1 METPA
6 ATTVEK
12 KAPSFGRLTL
22 KRVTVVDSA
31 KDAASAAPV
40 AEQKDT
46 ITFCASDGVTDRA
59 ADTVN
64 PAGWDLTNFL
74 KNPVI
79 LFAHDDCSP
88 PVGKAVN
95 VYLQDGRLFVEVKFT
110 PAEVYE
116 FGAQVEQM
124 VRGGFL
130 NAVSVR
136 FAPTEYQWNDLGG
149 LDFLKQ
155 ELLEVSIVPIPC
167 NPRALL
173 DPTKA
178 LSGQLGVEK
187 DFTPK
192 AEMHAQLLAY
202 AHDTMAREFGPG
214 VWTPMEHAKAI
225 HGLVEQHLKSASG
238 EAADEAAAADQVDD
252 SPKSAPAPVEPHVA
266 TAEQLETFKQ
276 QAIAKALGLITPE
289 K

>member
-1 METPA
+1 M
-6 ATTVEK
+6 
-12 KAPSFGRLTL
+12 TL
-22 KRVTVVDSA
+22 KRVEIAPTAS
-31 KDAASAAPV
+31 KDAASAPPLAV
-40 AEQKDT
+40 NKDT

-59 ADTVN
+59 ADTIN
-64 PAGWDLTNFL
+64 PNGWDLTNFL

-79 LFAHDDCSP
+79 LFAHDDEAP
-88 PVGKAVN
+88 PVGKGVN
-95 VYLQDGRLFVEVKFT
+95 VFVQDAKLYVEVKFT
-110 PAEVYE
+110 PAEVYP
-116 FGAQVEQM
+116 FGAQVESL

-136 FAPTEYQWNDLGG
+136 FAPAEYQWNDLGG
-149 LDFLKQ
+149 IDYLKQ

-178 LSGQLGVEK
+178 LGDPSK
-187 DFTPK
+187 DFVPK
-192 AEMHAQLLAY
+192 DAMREQLLAY
-202 AHDTMAREFGPG
+202 AHDCMTRELGPG

-238 EAADEAAAADQVDD
+238 AAADETDTDTNEPDD
-252 SPKSAPAPVEPHVA
+252 SPKAVPPAESKSLTP
-266 TAEQLETFKQ
+266 EQLDTLNQ
-276 QAIAKALGLITPE
+276 QAIAKALSLITPE